1 MSFKYRFI
9 LSFVLLEVF
18 FIILIVSVNFV
29 AISSSSKTLTEEKIS
44 SNEKF
49 LKELL
54 SVPIAIYDLATLD
67 NLVQKTY
74 EIDYINS
81 IVVLDAQDKLISKKY
96 DFKYEDINGFLEK
109 KINRSINYNNNS
121 YETRYIR
128 LFQDELY
135 LGAIYLVF
143 DNTANV
149 SFIAENKEKTIIIVL
164 IEILISTLLAY
175 LIGSRLTKML
185 TNLSSVAKDIG
196 KEKAVSIPYQDN
208 KDEIGTL
215 SKSLNKM
222 KENLQK
228 RNNELIKANK
238 TKDTFLANMSHEIRT
253 PLNAII
259 GFSNILKDANLQ
271 EEQKK
276 QANIISKS
284 ANSLLHIINEILDFS
299 KIESGK
305 LEFHSQSNNLYELCD
320 EVQTLFKGQASKKN
334 ITINFDYDKNIPKY
348 LIFDNTRLQQ
358 VISNLISNAIKFSKE
373 ASNVYLNVNLI
384 KQDSDYAKINISIKD
399 TGIGIKKEKQK
410 EIFKPFS
417 QADQSISKEYGG
429 TGLGLAIISRILEHM
444 NSNIKLESVENEGS
458 TFSFDLK
465 LKVAEE
471 RTKKIEEK
479 TNSIKT
485 KNKKVLIAED
495 NEINQ
500 ELMKAIFEELKLQV
514 DFANNGLEA
523 IELFNENSYN
533 LIFMDINMPLCGGV
547 EACEKIRKFDKSI
560 PIIALTAN
568 AIKGDKEKF
577 LKAGMNEHLT
587 KPINF
592 NKLKEVLEKYLN
604 HKK

>member
-9 LSFVLLEVF
+9 LSFVLLEIF

-74 EIDYINS
+74 KIDYINS
-81 IVVLDAQDKLISKKY
+81 IVVLDSQDKIISKKY
-96 DFKYEDINGFLEK
+96 DFKYE
-109 KINRSINYNNNS
+109 KINEFLNKKTNRSLNYEENS
-121 YETRYIR
+121 FESRYIK
-128 LFQDELY
+128 LHQDDLY
-135 LGAIYLVF
+135 LGSIYLVF
-143 DNTANV
+143 DNTANTN
-149 SFIAENKEKTIIIVL
+149 FIEENKEKTILIVL
-164 IEILISTLLAY
+164 IEILISTLLSY

-185 TNLSSVAKDIG
+185 TNLSTVAKDIG
-196 KEKAVSIPYQDN
+196 KEKSVSIPYQDN
-208 KDEIGTL
+208 KDEIGVL

-222 KENLQK
+222 RNDLLK
-228 RNNELIKANK
+228 RNTQLIKANK
-238 TKDTFLANMSHEIRT
+238 TKDIFLANMSHEIRT

-259 GFSNILKDANLQ
+259 GFSTILKDSNLPS
-271 EEQKK
+271 EQKN

-305 LEFHSQSNNLYELCD
+305 LEFHPQSNNLFELCN
-320 EVQTLFKGQASKKN
+320 QIQNLFQGQASGKN
-334 ITINFDYDKNIPKY
+334 ITLNFDYDKNIPAY
-348 LIFDNTRLQQ
+348 LVFDNTRLQQ
-358 VISNLISNAIKFSKE
+358 VISNLLSNAIKFSKE
-373 ASNVYLNVNLI
+373 NSDVFFDTKLI
-384 KQDSDYAKINISIKD
+384 KKEKEYAKIRISIKD
-399 TGIGIKKEKQK
+399 TGIGIPKEKQK

-417 QADQSISKEYGG
+417 QADQSVSKEYGG
-429 TGLGLAIISRILEHM
+429 TGLGLAIISKILEHM
-444 NSNIKLESVENEGS
+444 NSSIKLESVENKGS
-458 TFSFDLK
+458 TFSFELK
-465 LKVAEE
+465 LNICEKSLEP
-471 RTKKIEEK
+471 KEEK
-479 TNSIKT
+479 THHIKT

-500 ELMKAIFEELKLQV
+500 ELMKAIFAELNLKV

-533 LIFMDINMPLCGGV
+533 LIFMDINMPLCGGI
-547 EACEKIRKFDKSI
+547 EATLKIRSLDKNI

-577 LKAGMNEHLT
+577 LKAGMNEHIT

-592 NKLKEVLEKYLN
+592 NKLKEVLEKYL
-604 HKK
+604 K

>member
-1 MSFKYRFI
+1 
-9 LSFVLLEVF
+9 
-18 FIILIVSVNFV
+18 
-29 AISSSSKTLTEEKIS
+29 
-44 SNEKF
+44 
-49 LKELL
+49 
-54 SVPIAIYDLATLD
+54 
-67 NLVQKTY
+67 
-74 EIDYINS
+74 
-81 IVVLDAQDKLISKKY
+81 
-96 DFKYEDINGFLEK
+96 
-109 KINRSINYNNNS
+109 
-121 YETRYIR
+121 
-128 LFQDELY
+128 
-135 LGAIYLVF
+135 
-143 DNTANV
+143 
-149 SFIAENKEKTIIIVL
+149 
-164 IEILISTLLAY
+164 
-175 LIGSRLTKML
+175 
-185 TNLSSVAKDIG
+185 AKDIG

-334 ITINFDYDKNIPKY
+334 ITIHFDYDKNIPKY

-384 KQDSDYAKINISIKD
+384 KQDNEYAKINISIKD
-399 TGIGIKKEKQK
+399 TGIGIAKEKQK

-417 QADQSISKEYGG
+417 QADQSVSKEYGG

-471 RTKKIEEK
+471 KTKKIEEK
-479 TNSIKT
+479 INPIKT

-514 DFANNGLEA
+514 DF
-523 IELFNENSYN
+523 
-533 LIFMDINMPLCGGV
+533 
-547 EACEKIRKFDKSI
+547 
-560 PIIALTAN
+560 
-568 AIKGDKEKF
+568 
-577 LKAGMNEHLT
+577 
-587 KPINF
+587 
-592 NKLKEVLEKYLN
+592 
-604 HKK
+604 

>member
-96 DFKYEDINGFLEK
+96 DFKYE
-109 KINRSINYNNNS
+109 KINEFLNKKTNRSLNYEDNS
-121 YETRYIR
+121 FESRYIK
-128 LFQDELY
+128 LHQDDLY
-135 LGAIYLVF
+135 LGSIYLVF
-143 DNTANV
+143 DNTANTN
-149 SFIAENKEKTIIIVL
+149 FIEENKEKTILIVL
-164 IEILISTLLAY
+164 IEILISTLLSY

-196 KEKAVSIPYQDN
+196 KEKAVSIPYQNN
-208 KDEIGTL
+208 KDEIGIL

-320 EVQTLFKGQASKKN
+320 EVQTLFKAQASKKN
-334 ITINFDYDKNIPKY
+334 ITINFDYNKNIPEY

-384 KQDSDYAKINISIKD
+384 KQDNDYAKINISIKD

-471 RTKKIEEK
+471 KTKKIEEK
-479 TNSIKT
+479 INPIKT

-592 NKLKEVLEKYLN
+592 NKLKEVLKKYLN
-604 HKK
+604 HKR

>member
-9 LSFVLLEVF
+9 LSFVLLEIF

-81 IVVLDAQDKLISKKY
+81 IVVLDAHDKLISNKY
-96 DFKYEDINGFLEK
+96 DFEYETIDEFLK
-109 KINRSINYNNNS
+109 KKTNRTINYKENS
-121 YETRYIR
+121 FETRYIK
-128 LFQDELY
+128 LHEDEQY

-143 DNTANV
+143 DNTANTN
-149 SFIAENKEKTIIIVL
+149 FIEENKEKTIIIVL
-164 IEILISTLLAY
+164 LEILISTILSY

-208 KDEIGTL
+208 KDEIGIL

-222 KENLQK
+222 KNDLQK
-228 RNNELIKANK
+228 RNNELVKANK

-259 GFSNILKDANLQ
+259 GFSNILKDSNLQ

-305 LEFHSQSNNLYELCD
+305 LEFHPQSNNLFELCN
-320 EVQTLFKGQASKKN
+320 EMQTLFKGQASQKN
-334 ITINFDYDKNIPKY
+334 ITINFEYDKNIPDY

-358 VISNLISNAIKFSKE
+358 VVSNLLSNAIKFSKE
-373 ASNVYLNVNLI
+373 ESNVYFNVSLI
-384 KQDSDYAKINISIKD
+384 KKDDDYAKINISIKD
-399 TGIGIKKEKQK
+399 NGIGIPKEKQK
-410 EIFKPFS
+410 DIFKPFS
-417 QADQSISKEYGG
+417 QADQSVSKEYGG
-429 TGLGLAIISRILEHM
+429 TGLGLAIITKILEHM
-444 NSNIKLESVENEGS
+444 NSTIHLESKENKGS
-458 TFSFDLK
+458 TFSFKLK
-465 LKVAEE
+465 LKICE
-471 RTKKIEEK
+471 KKKENKEDKEYHI
-479 TNSIKT
+479 NT

-500 ELMKAIFEELKLQV
+500 ELMKAIFLELKLDM

-523 IELFNENSYN
+523 IELFNKNSYN
-533 LIFMDINMPLCGGV
+533 LILMDINMPLCGGV
-547 EACEKIRKFDKSI
+547 EACEKIRKLDKNI
-560 PIIALTAN
+560 PIVALTAN

-577 LKAGMNEHLT
+577 LNAGMNEHLT

-592 NKLKEVLEKYLN
+592 HKLKEVLEKYL
-604 HKK
+604 KS

>member
-9 LSFVLLEVF
+9 LSFVLLEIF

-81 IVVLDAQDKLISKKY
+81 IVVLDAHDKLISNKY
-96 DFKYEDINGFLEK
+96 DFEYETIDEFLK
-109 KINRSINYNNNS
+109 KKTNRTINYKENS
-121 YETRYIR
+121 FETRYIK
-128 LFQDELY
+128 LHEDEQY

-143 DNTANV
+143 DNTANTN
-149 SFIAENKEKTIIIVL
+149 FIEENKEKTIIIVL
-164 IEILISTLLAY
+164 LEILISTILSY

-196 KEKAVSIPYQDN
+196 EEKAVSIPYQDN
-208 KDEIGTL
+208 KDEIGIL

-222 KENLQK
+222 KSDLQK
-228 RNNELIKANK
+228 RNNELVKANK

-259 GFSNILKDANLQ
+259 GFSNILKDSNLQ

-305 LEFHSQSNNLYELCD
+305 LEFYPQSNNLFELCN
-320 EVQTLFKGQASKKN
+320 EMQTLFKGQASQKN
-334 ITINFDYDKNIPKY
+334 ITINFEYDKNIPDY

-358 VISNLISNAIKFSKE
+358 VVSNLLTNAIKFSKE
-373 ASNVYLNVNLI
+373 ESNVYFNVSLI
-384 KQDSDYAKINISIKD
+384 KKDDDYAKINISIKD
-399 TGIGIKKEKQK
+399 NGIGIPKEKQK
-410 EIFKPFS
+410 DIFKPFS
-417 QADQSISKEYGG
+417 QADQSVSKEYGG
-429 TGLGLAIISRILEHM
+429 TGLGLAIITKILEHM
-444 NSNIKLESVENEGS
+444 NSTIHLESKENKGS
-458 TFSFDLK
+458 TFSFKLK
-465 LKVAEE
+465 LKICE
-471 RTKKIEEK
+471 KKKENKEDKKYHI
-479 TNSIKT
+479 NT

-500 ELMKAIFEELKLQV
+500 ELMKAIFLELKLDM

-523 IELFNENSYN
+523 IEIFNKNSYN
-533 LIFMDINMPLCGGV
+533 LILMDINMPLCGGV
-547 EACEKIRKFDKSI
+547 EACEKIRKLDKNI
-560 PIIALTAN
+560 PIVALTAN

-577 LKAGMNEHLT
+577 LNAGMNEHLT

-592 NKLKEVLEKYLN
+592 HKLKEVLEKYL
-604 HKK
+604 KR

>member
-9 LSFVLLEVF
+9 LSFVLLEIF

-81 IVVLDAQDKLISKKY
+81 IVVLDAHDKLISNKY
-96 DFKYEDINGFLEK
+96 DFEYETIDEFLK
-109 KINRSINYNNNS
+109 KKTNRTINYKENS
-121 YETRYIR
+121 FETRYIK
-128 LFQDELY
+128 LHEDEQY

-143 DNTANV
+143 DNTANTN
-149 SFIAENKEKTIIIVL
+149 FIEENKEKTIIIVL
-164 IEILISTLLAY
+164 LEILISTILSY

-196 KEKAVSIPYQDN
+196 EEKAVSIPYQDN
-208 KDEIGTL
+208 KDEIGIL

-222 KENLQK
+222 KSDLQK
-228 RNNELIKANK
+228 RNNELVKANK

-259 GFSNILKDANLQ
+259 GFSNILKDSNLQ

-305 LEFHSQSNNLYELCD
+305 LEFYPQSNNLFELCN
-320 EVQTLFKGQASKKN
+320 EMQTLFKGQASQKN
-334 ITINFDYDKNIPKY
+334 ITINFEYDKNIPDY

-358 VISNLISNAIKFSKE
+358 VVSNLLTNAIKFSKE
-373 ASNVYLNVNLI
+373 ESNVYFNVSLI
-384 KQDSDYAKINISIKD
+384 KKDDDYAKINISIKD
-399 TGIGIKKEKQK
+399 NGIGIPKEKQK
-410 EIFKPFS
+410 DIFKPFS
-417 QADQSISKEYGG
+417 QADQSVSKEYGG
-429 TGLGLAIISRILEHM
+429 TGLGLAIITKILEHM
-444 NSNIKLESVENEGS
+444 NSTIHLESKENKGS
-458 TFSFDLK
+458 TFSFKLK
-465 LKVAEE
+465 LKICE
-471 RTKKIEEK
+471 KKKENKEDKKYHI
-479 TNSIKT
+479 NT

-500 ELMKAIFEELKLQV
+500 ELMKAIFLELKLDM

-523 IELFNENSYN
+523 IELFNKNSYN
-533 LIFMDINMPLCGGV
+533 LILMDINMPLCGGV
-547 EACEKIRKFDKSI
+547 EACEKIRKLDKNI
-560 PIIALTAN
+560 PIVALTAN

-577 LKAGMNEHLT
+577 LNAGMNEHLT

-592 NKLKEVLEKYLN
+592 HKLKEVLEKYL
-604 HKK
+604 KR

>member
-9 LSFVLLEVF
+9 LSFVLLEIF

-81 IVVLDAQDKLISKKY
+81 IVVLDAHDKLISNKY
-96 DFKYEDINGFLEK
+96 DFEYETIDEFLK
-109 KINRSINYNNNS
+109 KKTNRTINYKENS
-121 YETRYIR
+121 FETRYIK
-128 LFQDELY
+128 LHEDEQY

-143 DNTANV
+143 DNTANTN
-149 SFIAENKEKTIIIVL
+149 FIEENKEKTIIIVL
-164 IEILISTLLAY
+164 LEILISTILSY

-196 KEKAVSIPYQDN
+196 EEKAVSIPYQDN
-208 KDEIGTL
+208 KDEIGIL

-222 KENLQK
+222 KSDLQK
-228 RNNELIKANK
+228 RNNELVKANK

-259 GFSNILKDANLQ
+259 GFSNILKDSNLQ

-305 LEFHSQSNNLYELCD
+305 LEFYPQSNNLFELCN
-320 EVQTLFKGQASKKN
+320 EMQTLFKGQASQKN
-334 ITINFDYDKNIPKY
+334 ITINFEYDKNIPDY

-358 VISNLISNAIKFSKE
+358 VVSNLLTNAIKFSKE
-373 ASNVYLNVNLI
+373 ESNVYFNVSLI
-384 KQDSDYAKINISIKD
+384 KKDDDYAKINISIKD
-399 TGIGIKKEKQK
+399 NGIGIPKEKQK
-410 EIFKPFS
+410 DIFKPFS
-417 QADQSISKEYGG
+417 QADQSVSKEYGG
-429 TGLGLAIISRILEHM
+429 TGLGLAIITKILEHM
-444 NSNIKLESVENEGS
+444 NSTIHLESKENKGS
-458 TFSFDLK
+458 TFSFKLK
-465 LKVAEE
+465 LKICE
-471 RTKKIEEK
+471 KKKENKEDKKYHI
-479 TNSIKT
+479 NT

-500 ELMKAIFEELKLQV
+500 ELIKAIFLELKLDM

-523 IELFNENSYN
+523 IELFNKNSYN
-533 LIFMDINMPLCGGV
+533 LILMDINMPLCGGV
-547 EACEKIRKFDKSI
+547 EACEKIRKLDKNI
-560 PIIALTAN
+560 PIVALTAN

-577 LKAGMNEHLT
+577 LNAGMNEHLT

-592 NKLKEVLEKYLN
+592 HKLKEVLEKYL
-604 HKK
+604 KR